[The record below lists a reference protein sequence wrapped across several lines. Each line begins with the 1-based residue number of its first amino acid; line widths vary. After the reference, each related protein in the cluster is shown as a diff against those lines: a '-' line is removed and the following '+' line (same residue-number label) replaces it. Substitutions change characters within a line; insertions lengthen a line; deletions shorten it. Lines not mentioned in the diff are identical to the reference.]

1 MEDNR
6 TIHKR
11 TDFLGL
17 LTSRDI
23 DYGTIVFTGDRTIDN
38 RTNDYQ
44 TVDMARCLK
53 CLQQDGESKELAET
67 SAPPSLTKGPSITR

>member
-23 DYGTIVFTGDRTIDN
+23 DYGTIVFTGDRTIDY
-38 RTNDYQ
+38 RTNDYR
-44 TVDMARCLK
+44 TIEMARFLYK
-53 CLQQDGESKELAET
+53 SPTGWRKHGIGRRPLRLH
-67 SAPPSLTKGPSITR
+67 L